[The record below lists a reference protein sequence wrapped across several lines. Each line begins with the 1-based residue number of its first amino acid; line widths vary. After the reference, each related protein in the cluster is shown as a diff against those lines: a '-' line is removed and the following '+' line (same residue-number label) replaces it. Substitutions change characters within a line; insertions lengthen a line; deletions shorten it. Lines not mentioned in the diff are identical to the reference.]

1 MNWKPTASATTA
13 QPWENVSAASC
24 VPSGWTIH
32 ALLPNTPGVTAPEPS
47 WSTPTSCHGSLTLF
61 LGTHALAKVWDA
73 TAQARAMNSGSRPSG
88 RSACPI
94 GLGTPHYLRPHVPLA
109 LIGDHEPDARREGV
123 EGKLS
128 Q

>member
-1 MNWKPTASATTA
+1 
-13 QPWENVSAASC
+13 
-24 VPSGWTIH
+24 
-32 ALLPNTPGVTAPEPS
+32 
-47 WSTPTSCHGSLTLF
+47 CHGSLTLF

-128 Q
+128 QDIDGHAVGGCQGDKLPDEVGR